1 MQDEKQ
7 RSGIKWLATGVY
19 LTLFSAIGLAGYLYL
34 PALLPQQNNEI
45 VVIKGEAGPFKT
57 KPEEPGGK
65 IITNQDSKVMEMLG
79 ALTPEKED
87 VETLLPPS
95 GGPELP
101 PVDVKTP
108 ETAEAKSED
117 MAVDGDKAESN
128 TAESTGKSAAE
139 APKAKAESPATSMAT
154 GQNDSSPTSSQ
165 ASSETSSE
173 GASEVS
179 SELGADNADQKTENG
194 DITTPVAKPPVK
206 TIVATPKPTAK
217 EKEKEKGK
225 DEPGITT
232 KRVATEPGEPTYMIQ
247 LAAFRKEDIASEQ
260 AGLLLKKHETRLQG
274 VTLGTMRIDTG
285 DSGIF
290 WRIVS
295 EPLPREA
302 ADTICASL
310 KRAGQDCILR
320 KFTAADQ

>member
-117 MAVDGDKAESN
+117 IAVDGDKAEGN
-128 TAESTGKSAAE
+128 TAETTGKSAAE
-139 APKAKAESPATSMAT
+139 APKAKAENPATSMPT

-165 ASSETSSE
+165 ASSEASSE
-173 GASEVS
+173 ASS
-179 SELGADNADQKTENG
+179 DAGADNADQKTENG

-217 EKEKEKGK
+217 EKEKETGK
-225 DEPGITT
+225 DEPSITT